1 MSVNGA
7 EVPAELESFG
17 VKSTDKIP
25 TDGSL
30 HLIASRN
37 ALSAPAQLSTLA
49 GAIKAGGFIIL
60 REDKSPDNQKL
71 SVVEKAGLVHVATQT
86 GAKGVIVLLRK
97 PLQGVD
103 LPAITV
109 RVNGTK
115 FEWVELLKNAL
126 IVSEKEGRKVYVVAE
141 GEEISGV
148 VGMINCLKQEPGGV
162 NLRYFFHSNPAFFLI
177 PSRDGILRRFFG
189 AKDFLLYSMSKIDC
203 F

>member
-1 MSVNGA
+1 MSINGA

-25 TDGSL
+25 ADGSL
-30 HLIASRN
+30 HMIVSRDV
-37 ALSAPAQLSTLA
+37 LSTPAQLTTLA

-60 REDKSPDNQKL
+60 REDKTPDNQKL
-71 SVVEKAGLVHVATQT
+71 SVVENAGLMHVATQT
-86 GAKGVIVLLRK
+86 GANGIIVLLRK

-115 FEWVELLKNAL
+115 FEWVELLKNAML
-126 IVSEKEGRKVYVVAE
+126 VSEKEGRKIYVVAE

-162 NLRYFFHSNPAFFLI
+162 NLR
-177 PSRDGILRRFFG
+177 
-189 AKDFLLYSMSKIDC
+189 
-203 F
+203 